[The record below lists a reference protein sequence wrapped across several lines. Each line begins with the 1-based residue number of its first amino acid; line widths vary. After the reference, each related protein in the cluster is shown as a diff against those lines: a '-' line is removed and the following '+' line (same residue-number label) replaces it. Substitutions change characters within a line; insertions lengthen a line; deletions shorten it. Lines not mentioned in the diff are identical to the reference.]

1 MPVFKQS
8 LASLAASSGRA
19 VPPFLESCFT
29 FMMAHLEIEGIFR
42 VPGLEDEIRRFISL
56 ADANG
61 NVEFTENTS
70 PFVVANLLTRFMLQI
85 PGHVLEDKNAPEWTG
100 LTDVNRYLLAT
111 IAAAALSEIFA
122 RLYKTPATV
131 FLIIGII
138 PLVPGGGIYYTMEAL
153 INGDL
158 SLFVRHGMETA
169 ASAGAIAVGC
179 SLVSS
184 VSRLTT
190 AARRRRWIRQGA
202 SAAGSG
208 RTAGEAKDK
217 KGHEG

>member
-1 MPVFKQS
+1 MEWFLPCLYAFLGCGAFCFIFELRRWWYIVSAAATGTVAWLVYLS
-8 LASLAASSGRA
+8 L
-19 VPPFLESCFT
+19 P
-29 FMMAHLEIEGIFR
+29 
-42 VPGLEDEIRRFISL
+42 
-56 ADANG
+56 
-61 NVEFTENTS
+61 
-70 PFVVANLLTRFMLQI
+70 
-85 PGHVLEDKNAPEWTG
+85 G

-169 ASAGAIAVGC
+169 ASAGASRAWSGDRAAAV
-179 SLVSS
+179 
-184 VSRLTT
+184 RKPQ
-190 AARRRRWIRQGA
+190 ARVKGRHTRPRRFQ
-202 SAAGSG
+202 
-208 RTAGEAKDK
+208 RTWE
-217 KGHEG
+217 

>member
-1 MPVFKQS
+1 MEWMLPCLYAFLGCGAFCFIFELRRWWYILSASVTGAVAWLVYLS
-8 LASLAASSGRA
+8 LS
-19 VPPFLESCFT
+19 
-29 FMMAHLEIEGIFR
+29 
-42 VPGLEDEIRRFISL
+42 
-56 ADANG
+56 N
-61 NVEFTENTS
+61 
-70 PFVVANLLTRFMLQI
+70 
-85 PGHVLEDKNAPEWTG
+85 

-111 IAAAALSEIFA
+111 IAAAILSEIFA

-158 SLFVRHGMETA
+158 SLFVRYGMETA

-184 VSRLTT
+184 VSRLI
-190 AARRRRWIRQGA
+190 AAVHRR
-202 SAAGSG
+202 SAG
-208 RTAGEAKDK
+208 
-217 KGHEG
+217 KG

>member
-1 MPVFKQS
+1 MKQFLPCLYAFLGCGAFCFIFELRRKWYILSASATGAVAWLVYLS
-8 LASLAASSGRA
+8 L
-19 VPPFLESCFT
+19 P
-29 FMMAHLEIEGIFR
+29 
-42 VPGLEDEIRRFISL
+42 
-56 ADANG
+56 
-61 NVEFTENTS
+61 
-70 PFVVANLLTRFMLQI
+70 
-85 PGHVLEDKNAPEWTG
+85 G

-122 RLYKTPATV
+122 RIYKTPATV

-158 SLFVRHGMETA
+158 SLFVRYGMETA

-184 VSRLTT
+184 VARLTT
-190 AARRRRWIRQGA
+190 VIRRRSR
-202 SAAGSG
+202 G
-208 RTAGEAKDK
+208 RS
-217 KGHEG
+217 

>member
-1 MPVFKQS
+1 MEWFLPCLYAFLGCGAFCFIFELRRWWYIVSAAATGAVAWLVYLS
-8 LASLAASSGRA
+8 L
-19 VPPFLESCFT
+19 P
-29 FMMAHLEIEGIFR
+29 
-42 VPGLEDEIRRFISL
+42 
-56 ADANG
+56 
-61 NVEFTENTS
+61 
-70 PFVVANLLTRFMLQI
+70 
-85 PGHVLEDKNAPEWTG
+85 G

-158 SLFVRHGMETA
+158 PLFVRYGMETA

-184 VSRLTT
+184 VSRLI
-190 AARRRRWIRQGA
+190 AAVRRR
-202 SAAGSG
+202 SAG
-208 RTAGEAKDK
+208 
-217 KGHEG
+217 KGQTVFPGNDSSDGNA